1 MRSALLPILALTF
14 ATPAM
19 AAPSEAQNDIN
30 RVAERLN
37 DPATQSAMSG
47 ALTAMIGALLDMR
60 IDGVAKALEPMN
72 RGKSL
77 KLKGRTIREIAS
89 RDDPHFDQ
97 KLAGGSRAMVGG
109 AGAMASAMAT
119 MLPEIEQALAK
130 VSQAMDKVKYDLPET
145 K

>member
-72 RGKSL
+72 RGKSF